1 MTSRSNRSTT
11 PYARIGRR
19 AFAAMLLAIT
29 LGACMSAPGTGKD
42 DPLPVKD
49 KKDAQ
54 AWAEQMTEHTA
65 RSAGLQID
73 PASIKPLFTGC
84 VGRNGESAP
93 DDRYTLMYSV
103 KSSVPLDQHPEAVR
117 KIRDMAQQ
125 EGLTITSYRETAD
138 GKPEAF
144 VNAEHPSDYSL
155 TASTSGGQDRMYL
168 SVITPCL
175 LPPASPSP
183 TAS

>member
-1 MTSRSNRSTT
+1 MASYSSRSTT
-11 PYARIGRR
+11 PFARAGRR
-19 AFAAMLLAIT
+19 AFAAVILTIT

-54 AWAEQMTEHTA
+54 AWAQQMTEHMA
-65 RSAGLQID
+65 QSAGLQID
-73 PASIKPLFTGC
+73 PASIRPLFTGC

-93 DDRYTLMYSV
+93 DDRYTLKYSV
-103 KSSVPLDQHPEAVR
+103 KSTVPLDQHPEAVR
-117 KIRDMAQQ
+117 KIRDMAQK
-125 EGLTITSYRETAD
+125 EGLTITGYRESAD

-175 LPPASPSP
+175 VPPASPSP
-183 TAS
+183 TPS